1 MTARIGRER
10 RGRHRLWLIGL
21 VVLLGGCASSGPTTI
36 SSAGDIVVASDV
48 NPNPAG
54 RPSPVVLHIYEL
66 RGKGAFNGADF
77 FALYGA
83 PAKTLGRDLVNDQ
96 EFEMQP
102 GQSQTFNRKLPTGT
116 RYIGVVAAFRDVN
129 QAVWRSVAAVPQP
142 KHGLTSDVDFLHH
155 PKVAI
160 HIKLQKLTVSVAVTQ
175 Q

>member
-1 MTARIGRER
+1 MTDRVGRER
-10 RGRHRLWLIGL
+10 WGRHGLWLIGL
-21 VVLLGGCASSGPTTI
+21 VVLLGGCASRGPTTI
-36 SSAGDIVVASDV
+36 ASEGDIVVASDV

-54 RPSPVVLHIYEL
+54 RPSPIVLHIYDL
-66 RGKGAFNGADF
+66 RGTSAFNGADF

-83 PAKTLGRDLVNDQ
+83 PAKTLGQDLVNDQ

-102 GQSQTFNRKLPTGT
+102 GQSQTFSRKLPTGT

-129 QAVWRSVAAVPQP
+129 RAVWRSVAAVPHP
-142 KHGLTSDVDFLHH
+142 KRGLTSDIDFLHH

-160 HIKLQKLTVSVAVTQ
+160 HIKLQKLAVSVAVTQ